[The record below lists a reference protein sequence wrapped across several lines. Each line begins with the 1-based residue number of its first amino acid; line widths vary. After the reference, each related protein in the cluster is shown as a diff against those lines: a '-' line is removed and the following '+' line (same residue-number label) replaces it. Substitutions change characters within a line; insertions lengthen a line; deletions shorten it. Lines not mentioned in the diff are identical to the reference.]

1 MNQFLSF
8 VKKEF
13 LYIFRDTWTMI
24 ILLLMPVLMLILF
37 GFGISTE
44 IKNTRVAVVDPS
56 RDIST
61 QQIVNNL
68 STSEYFVIDRYLS
81 DISEVEQALKKGDI
95 GLVVIFSENFNENL
109 NRGSASVQ
117 LIADGSDPNT
127 ASSLINYA
135 TAIINQLTMNNEQ
148 LTINN
153 EQLIMNNEQST
164 INNEQLIMNNEQLT
178 VNEGNNNKM
187 LTINCSMKLLYNPT
201 MKGAYNTVPGVLG
214 MVLMLICTL
223 MTSIAIAREKE
234 TGSMEVLLVS
244 PIKPVTIILSKTA
257 PYFILSLFNLATVLL
272 LAVFVLKVPIVGSFG
287 LLIGLAL
294 IFIFVCLSL
303 GVLISIVAPSQ
314 IVALLVS
321 AVIGMM
327 LTMMLSGLMFPIENL
342 PLVLQWIAQII
353 PAKWFIEASR
363 NVMIKGAG
371 ISAIAKELTVLSGMA
386 LFLLAVSMKK
396 FNKRIE

>member
-1 MNQFLSF
+1 MKTKSQFISF

-13 LYIFRDTWTMI
+13 RYIFRDTWTMI
-24 ILLLMPVLMLILF
+24 ILLLLPVLMIILF

-44 IKNTRVAVVDPS
+44 IKNTRVAVFDPS
-56 RDIST
+56 RDVAT

-68 STSEYFVIDRYLS
+68 SASEYFIIERYLS
-81 DISEVEQALKKGDI
+81 DISEVEQTLKKGDI
-95 GLVVIFSENFNENL
+95 GLVVVFEPKFNENL
-109 NRGSASVQ
+109 NRGNASVQ

-127 ASSLINYA
+127 ASSLANYA
-135 TAIINQLTMNNEQ
+135 TAIINSSP
-148 LTINN
+148 IAA
-153 EQLIMNNEQST
+153 
-164 INNEQLIMNNEQLT
+164 
-178 VNEGNNNKM
+178 GNAQM
-187 LTINCSMKLLYNPT
+187 QAGVPLPRINCEMKLLYNPT

-244 PIKPVTIILSKTA
+244 PIKPATIILSKTA

-272 LAVFVLKVPIVGSFG
+272 LAAFVLKVPIVGSLG
-287 LLIGLAL
+287 LLIGLSL

-327 LTMMLSGLMFPIENL
+327 LTMMLSGMMFPIENL
-342 PLVLQWIAQII
+342 PLVLQWFAQII
-353 PAKWFIEASR
+353 PAKWFIEAAR
-363 NVMIKGAG
+363 AVMIQGSGVA
-371 ISAIAKELTVLSGMA
+371 SIAEELLVLSGMA
-386 LFLLAVSMKK
+386 LFLLAVSVKK

>member
-1 MNQFLSF
+1 MINKQNNKITVTESSVRQKSPLGDLGVKSHFFSF

-24 ILLLMPVLMLILF
+24 ILLILPILMLILF

-44 IKNTRVAVVDPS
+44 IKNTRVAVYDPS
-56 RDIST
+56 RDVAT
-61 QQIVNNL
+61 QKIVNSL
-68 STSEYFVIDRYLS
+68 STSEYFIISHYLS
-81 DISEVEQALKKGDI
+81 DISEVELVLKKSDI
-95 GLVVIFSENFNENL
+95 GLVVVFEGNFNENL
-109 NRGSASVQ
+109 NRGGASIQ

-127 ASSLINYA
+127 ASALTNYA
-135 TAIINQLTMNNEQ
+135 TTLINSSSIAASNAQM
-148 LTINN
+148 
-153 EQLIMNNEQST
+153 QSDVP
-164 INNEQLIMNNEQLT
+164 LPR
-178 VNEGNNNKM
+178 
-187 LTINCSMKLLYNPT
+187 INCEMKLLYNPT

-223 MTSIAIAREKE
+223 MTSVAIAREKE

-244 PIKPVTIILSKTA
+244 PIKPITIILSKTA

-272 LAVFVLKVPIVGSFG
+272 LAVFVLKVPIAGSLG
-287 LLIGLAL
+287 LLIGLTL

-303 GVLISIVAPSQ
+303 GVLISIVTPSQ

-327 LTMMLSGLMFPIENL
+327 LTMMLSGMMFPIENL
-342 PLVLQWIAQII
+342 PLVLQWFAQII
-353 PAKWFIEASR
+353 PAKWFIQAAR
-363 NVMIKGAG
+363 TVMIKGAG
-371 ISAIAKELTVLSGMA
+371 ITAIAKELTVLSGMA